1 MFQLRTC
8 VSNKP
13 FRTGVLQDAA
23 TSVAM
28 ATPAMMVLCQR
39 AAVPYI
45 SADAAHFAA
54 QTFLA
59 VPYADAASLRG
70 TGASLDEL
78 MRYKRPTFLIQRLLD
93 TTSDLPMNTSGIGW
107 VSSRHLS

>member
-13 FRTGVLQDAA
+13 FRTGVLHDAA

-28 ATPAMMVLCQR
+28 ATPAMMILCQR

-45 SADAAHFAA
+45 SADVAHIAPH
-54 QTFLA
+54 TFLA

-70 TGASLDEL
+70 ANATLDEL
-78 MRYKRPTFLIQRLLD
+78 MRYHRPAFLTQRQFD
-93 TTSDLPMNTSGIGW
+93 TTSDLPMNT
-107 VSSRHLS
+107 